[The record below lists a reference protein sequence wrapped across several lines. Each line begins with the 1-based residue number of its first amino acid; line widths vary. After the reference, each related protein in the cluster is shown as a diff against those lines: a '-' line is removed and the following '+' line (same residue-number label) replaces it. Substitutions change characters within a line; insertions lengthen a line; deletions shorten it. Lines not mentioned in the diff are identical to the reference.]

1 MKKFQISAGIITAV
15 CVILIIVFG
24 LVQTGLSRKLDCQQV
39 VSRWAADGTRYAQ
52 LTAVI
57 SPYAGFDESMA
68 AGSVPSSID
77 SALTGASISS
87 SSENEG
93 ARLYAYAYS
102 AETDVTLS
110 REDPE
115 NGKAVKS
122 GIRATATGV
131 GKDFFVFHRLKM
143 LSGQYFNTDD
153 KIYTEQCII
162 DNNLAWQLFGSYDVA
177 GREIEVNG
185 VTFNISGVCEVDPD
199 YKQFYGENGRMF
211 LIYSTLKSV
220 TVGSDGDL
228 PITCFEICMPDP
240 VTNFAKDAVA
250 KAVSV
255 DETEYELIENSA
267 RFTDRGLLANL
278 KTSAER
284 SVRQKL
290 VVYPYWEN
298 TATILADKAAGL
310 YVFKFVPIVIIC
322 LLAVTEVVLFYIN
335 RKKIFTA
342 AVDAVKRWWKDYRY
356 SHPKKTKK
364 LKKGEETGVAK
375 V

>member
-1 MKKFQISAGIITAV
+1 M
-15 CVILIIVFG
+15 C
-24 LVQTGLSRKLDCQQV
+24 
-39 VSRWAADGTRYAQ
+39 
-52 LTAVI
+52 
-57 SPYAGFDESMA
+57 
-68 AGSVPSSID
+68 
-77 SALTGASISS
+77 
-87 SSENEG
+87 
-93 ARLYAYAYS
+93 
-102 AETDVTLS
+102 
-110 REDPE
+110 
-115 NGKAVKS
+115 
-122 GIRATATGV
+122 IR
-131 GKDFFVFHRLKM
+131 DR
-143 LSGQYFNTDD
+143 
-153 KIYTEQCII
+153 
-162 DNNLAWQLFGSYDVA
+162 
-177 GREIEVNG
+177 
-185 VTFNISGVCEVDPD
+185 
-199 YKQFYGENGRMF
+199 
-211 LIYSTLKSV
+211 
-220 TVGSDGDL
+220 
-228 PITCFEICMPDP
+228 
-240 VTNFAKDAVA
+240 A

-335 RKKIFTA
+335 RKKIFMA
-342 AVDAVKRWWKDYRY
+342 AWDGIKKWWKNYRY